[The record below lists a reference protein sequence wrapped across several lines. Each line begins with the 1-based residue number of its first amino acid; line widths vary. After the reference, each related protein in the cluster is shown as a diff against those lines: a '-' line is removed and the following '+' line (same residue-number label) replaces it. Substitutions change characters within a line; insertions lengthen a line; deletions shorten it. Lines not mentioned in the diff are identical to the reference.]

1 MSLHKLSAGSGYDY
15 LTRQVAALD
24 ATEKGHVGLAS
35 YYTERGETP
44 GAWIGSGL
52 VGIDGL
58 NAGDPVTAEQM
69 RALFGAGMHPLA
81 AQRLEQLAVADLSDA
96 NIKSATRLGAPFKV
110 YAGEVS
116 PFRIEVAKRIATR
129 QAAAGELGD
138 ESVSAA
144 LRAQVRTEVAREF
157 FRTEYGRDP
166 IDAREIAATIA
177 RRSRP
182 RTQTVA
188 GYDLTF
194 SPVKSV
200 STLWAV
206 ADPHVAAQ
214 IELAHQAAVQDA
226 LTFIE
231 GHALFTRQGET
242 GSGRSM

>member
-1 MSLHKLSAGSGYDY
+1 MA
-15 LTRQVAALD
+15 
-24 ATEKGHVGLAS
+24 
-35 YYTERGETP
+35 
-44 GAWIGSGL
+44 
-52 VGIDGL
+52 GIDGL
-58 NAGDPVTAEQM
+58 SAGDAVTAEQM

-81 AQRLEQLAVADLSDA
+81 TQRLEQLDAADFTDPSINA
-96 NIKSATRLGAPFKV
+96 ATRLGAPFKV

-129 QAAAGELGD
+129 QAAAGQLGD

-157 FRTEYGRDP
+157 FRAEHGRDP
-166 IDAREIAATIA
+166 VDAREITATIA
-177 RRSRP
+177 KASRP

-206 ADPHVAAQ
+206 APPEV
-214 IELAHQAAVQDA
+214 QA
-226 LTFIE
+226 
-231 GHALFTRQGET
+231 RC
-242 GSGRSM
+242 

>member
-1 MSLHKLSAGSGYDY
+1 MSIHKLSAGSGYDY

-44 GAWIGSGL
+44 GAWIGFGMT
-52 VGIDGL
+52 GIDGL
-58 NAGDPVTAEQM
+58 DAGDAVTAEQM

-81 AQRLEQLAVADLSDA
+81 AERLQQLAAADSTDA
-96 NIKSATRLGAPFKV
+96 NMKAATRLGAPFKV

-129 QAAAGELGD
+129 QAATGQLGD

-157 FRTEYGRDP
+157 FRAEHGRDP
-166 IDAREIAATIA
+166 IDAREIAAAIA
-177 RRSRP
+177 KASRP

-188 GYDLTF
+188 RL
-194 SPVKSV
+194 
-200 STLWAV
+200 
-206 ADPHVAAQ
+206 
-214 IELAHQAAVQDA
+214 
-226 LTFIE
+226 
-231 GHALFTRQGET
+231 
-242 GSGRSM
+242 